1 MLRSK
6 QPPPATEGAILTVR
20 LAKKCTQSVYAINIH
35 MMCVKPPSQAV
46 KLMVVSWP
54 CASSTW
60 FGHDVPEPLWDRL
73 HCFPGPGSD
82 SSRHGWHRSYS
93 VFKSPRLSP
102 LLSHTLWDF
111 FFLFQDGGRKSWAG
125 HAWAAVRAPG
135 LPRHRCSL
143 DAAAGFLP
151 EDEAHQQP
159 PGPFWPR
166 EWLRNPLMCSRGC
179 ARMSGLR
186 CMLRC
191 ITALCMHGWEWTCS
205 HSHAW
210 FQAAGMFASGVNYHL
225 PEKTPGCSG

>member
-1 MLRSK
+1 MTCQSPCETDYIASLALDLTALGMVGIG
-6 QPPPATEGAILTVR
+6 ATL
-20 LAKKCTQSVYAINIH
+20 C
-35 MMCVKPPSQAV
+35 
-46 KLMVVSWP
+46 
-54 CASSTW
+54 
-60 FGHDVPEPLWDRL
+60 
-73 HCFPGPGSD
+73 
-82 SSRHGWHRSYS
+82 
-93 VFKSPRLSP
+93 
-102 LLSHTLWDF
+102 LSHQDFHLFSLSHFLRLF
-111 FFLFQDGGRKSWAG
+111 FFWFQDGGRKSWAG

-135 LPRHRCSL
+135 LPRHWRSL

-179 ARMSGLR
+179 AWMSGLR

-225 PEKTPGCSG
+225 PEKTPGCSE